1 MIMRSAACE
10 RIASVK
16 QLTLSKR
23 SVKTL
28 LVPASIQAGR
38 EALNFTKCV
47 SYLRALAG
55 HGVTLF

>member
-1 MIMRSAACE
+1 MIMRSTACE

-16 QLTLSKR
+16 QLTLSQR

-38 EALNFTKCV
+38 EALNFAKCV
-47 SYLRALAG
+47 PDLRALAG